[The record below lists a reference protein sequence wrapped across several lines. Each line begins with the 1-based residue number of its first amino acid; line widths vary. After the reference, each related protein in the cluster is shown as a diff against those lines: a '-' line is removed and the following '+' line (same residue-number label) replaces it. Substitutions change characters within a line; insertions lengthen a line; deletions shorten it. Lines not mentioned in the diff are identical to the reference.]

1 MRRTAF
7 RSLAA
12 TSIALAAF
20 FVAGTV
26 RSARRPRYGGTLR
39 AEIGAEVA
47 SLDPAVGTANDA
59 EAIAKAKLLAL
70 VFDRLIAFDERG
82 QPKPGLAV
90 SWQAS
95 ADSKKWGL
103 RLRDDLRFQDGS
115 ALTPDDVNTA
125 LKAANPGWRIVWFIR
140 TLGGGSTAEF
150 VEIDTDSPAPGLPI
164 ELAAPRNSIF
174 RRNADGSLLGTG
186 PFRVAS
192 WEPRKRAVLT
202 AFEESWQGRPFV
214 DSIEVQMGRGAR
226 DRLIDLEVGKADLV
240 EIPLEEAR
248 RAMDRGTRVSTS
260 QPDEL
265 LALAFMAGRPAAED
279 ARIRHA
285 LASSIDRAAIVNFIL
300 QKQGEAAG
308 GLLPQWSTGTA
319 FLFSTV
325 PDSAQAKQLASQ
337 INPAPVLLLGY
348 DGADA
353 LEKAVA
359 ERIVVNARDA
369 GLAVRAQ
376 PTTSAAKAS
385 SQFDARLIRLRM
397 DSPLPR
403 PALAGFLNTLA
414 PLAGP
419 GPAPLPDAATP
430 EDIYERERAVVDSYR
445 VIPLVHLADAYGLS
459 PRVKDWVAPPAGGH
473 QGWPFANVW
482 LEGEGR

>member
-12 TSIALAAF
+12 TSIALAAL
-20 FVAGTV
+20 FVAGIV

-39 AEIGAEVA
+39 TEIGAAVA
-47 SLDPAVGTANDA
+47 SLNPAAPFANTAESA
-59 EAIAKAKLLAL
+59 AKEKLMALA
-70 VFDRLIAFDERG
+70 FDRLVTFDERG
-82 QPKPGLAV
+82 QLMPGLAI
-90 SWQAS
+90 SWQTGP
-95 ADSKKWGL
+95 DHKKWTF
-103 RLRDDLRFQDGS
+103 RLRENVRFHNGSVFSLDDIDS
-115 ALTPDDVNTA
+115 I
-125 LKAANPGWRIVWFIR
+125 LKTANPGWRIATEVESV
-140 TLGGGSTAEF
+140 GGFQEEI
-150 VEIDTDSPAPGLPI
+150 VEIETDSPAPGLPA
-164 ELAAPRNSIF
+164 ELASPRNFIF
-174 RRNADGSLLGTG
+174 RRNADGSLVGTG
-186 PFRVAS
+186 PFKIDS
-192 WEPRKRAVLT
+192 WEAGRRAVFA
-202 AFEESWQGRPFV
+202 AFEGNWQGRPFV

-226 DRLIDLEVGKADLV
+226 DRLIDLEVGKTDFV
-240 EIPLEEAR
+240 EIPPEEAR
-248 RAMDRGTRVSTS
+248 RAMDRGVRVSAS

-265 LALAFMAGRPAAED
+265 LALVFTAGRPVAED
-279 ARIRHA
+279 ARTRHA

-337 INPAPVLLLGY
+337 INPAPALLLGY

-376 PTTSAAKAS
+376 PVTAQAKAS

-403 PALAGFLNTLA
+403 PALAGFLAALAPMTGLDLA
-414 PLAGP
+414 PL
-419 GPAPLPDAATP
+419 LDEATP
-430 EDIYERERAVVDSYR
+430 QDIYERERAAVDSCR

-459 PRVKDWVAPPAGGH
+459 PRVKDWVAPPAGGG